1 MKIVVVDDH
10 QTNLVV
16 FGAMLGQLENVEIK
30 SFESSLEAIDFCEDW
45 SQTIDLLIVD
55 YMMPHLNGIDF
66 IGRFRKLIG
75 RSEIPVIMVTADI
88 EKDVRYL
95 ALEAGANDF
104 LTKPV
109 DRVELLSRVKN
120 MLSLRQ
126 AQVALEDRAQW
137 LSLEIEKATETIK
150 QREKEAI
157 LYLCKASEYR
167 DPETGMHIL
176 RMASYSQLIA
186 KRIGLDKMTCDL
198 LFQAAPMHDI
208 GKVGIPDHILLKA
221 GKLTDDEFEMMK
233 THTQIG
239 YDILCESRSDLFQMA
254 SSIALSHHEKW
265 DGSGYPHGLKGE
277 EIPLLARIVAVADVF
292 DALTSERPYK
302 KAWSNEDAINLI
314 VSNKGTHFDP
324 LCVDKFLDDWHEVLY
339 VKLKYQENTKK
350 TDL

>member
-1 MKIVVVDDH
+1 MRIVVIDDH
-10 QTNLVV
+10 KTNLAV
-16 FGAMLGQLENVEIK
+16 FSAMLGQLENVEIK
-30 SFESSLEAIDFCEDW
+30 SFESSLEAITFCEDW
-45 SQTIDLLIVD
+45 SQTIDLVIVD

-66 IGRFRKLIG
+66 IKSFRKLID
-75 RSEIPVIMVTADI
+75 RSEIPLIMITADI

-186 KRIGLDKMTCDL
+186 KRMGVDRFICDL

-208 GKVGIPDHILLKA
+208 GKVGIPDHILLKP
-221 GKLTDDEFEMMK
+221 GKLSDGEFELMK
-233 THTQIG
+233 THAKIG

-254 SSIALSHHEKW
+254 STIALSHHEKW
-265 DGSGYPHGLKGE
+265 DGSGYPQGLKGE
-277 EIPLLARIVAVADVF
+277 DIPLFARIVAVADVF
-292 DALTSERPYK
+292 DALTSERSYK
-302 KAWSNEDAINLI
+302 KAWSNEEAIDFL
-314 VSNKGTHFDP
+314 VSNKGIHFDP
-324 LCVDKFLDDWHEVLY
+324 QCVDKFLEDWYEVLY
-339 VKLKYQENTKK
+339 IKAKYQEFTKSS
-350 TDL
+350 DL